1 MLVVKYENL
10 KANLLTELRRILDF
24 LGHDY
29 TENDLK
35 CTLKSNTEQF
45 HRKHSTDVDPYS
57 TLQKR
62 NMHSQIKIANRLLSQ
77 FNISYTDL

>member
-1 MLVVKYENL
+1 MLVIKYENL
-10 KANLLTELRRILDF
+10 KANLFAELRRILDF

-35 CTLKSNTEQF
+35 CTVQSNTEQF
-45 HRKHSTDVDPYS
+45 HRKHTTDVDPYS
-57 TLQKR
+57 TLQKKSIY
-62 NMHSQIKIANRLLSQ
+62 SQIKIANRLLSQ